1 MGDQYINLHVSKYI
15 RKHIWKPNPSQGRHI
30 GYGDVVPSG
39 WHLFFILPI
48 SKSVIAVH
56 AFISTTCLHP
66 LLPAKLI
73 AAFSDTEIFT
83 ISKFLS
89 SQFLKNI
96 RVSQLP
102 IYTLFSSLPSGNEHP
117 FMPLLGWT
125 DSFLPSNQTKSIF
138 NAHWSS
144 YLNKAIDI
152 RDSQMETQ
160 DSWGQFQSS
169 ESDTMSSPSASAT
182 FTKHI

>member
-1 MGDQYINLHVSKYI
+1 M
-15 RKHIWKPNPSQGRHI
+15 
-30 GYGDVVPSG
+30 
-39 WHLFFILPI
+39 
-48 SKSVIAVH
+48 IAVQ
-56 AFISTTCLHP
+56 AFISITCLHP
-66 LLPAKLI
+66 LLPAELI

-96 RVSQLP
+96 RVSQLS
-102 IYTLFSSLPSGNEHP
+102 IYTLFSSLPSGNKHL
-117 FMPLLGWT
+117 FMPLSGRT
-125 DSFLPSNQTKSIF
+125 DNFPPLNQTKSIL
-138 NAHWSS
+138 NAHRSS

-160 DSWGQFQSS
+160 NSWGQFQSS
-169 ESDTMSSPSASAT
+169 ESDTLSSPRASAT